1 MRSDESV
8 PIPQQMDKFWASSM
22 NKENL
27 QLVAR
32 EVAERDL
39 EDVVVSGMVINE
51 ERLPA
56 RLKTCGSSAISK

>member
-1 MRSDESV
+1 
-8 PIPQQMDKFWASSM
+8 MDKFWASSM

-39 EDVVVSGMVINE
+39 EDVVVSGMVINK
-51 ERLPA
+51 ER
-56 RLKTCGSSAISK
+56 